1 MKKRLLSLT
10 VAIVLAVSM
19 LTLPSF
25 AATDVTIKLEV
36 NGENYVFDEELG
48 LPYLDSAN
56 RTMVPLRSVSYALG
70 LAESDV
76 SWDEDTQTAKFTQ
89 NGRSVSFKVG
99 STHCTITEGED
110 VSYMYMNTAPV
121 LKDGHIYLPIR
132 YLAVAL
138 GYHVGW
144 DGATATVSL
153 TKAAES
159 DPVVNIYLT
168 RHGKTMFNTVKR
180 VQGWCDTPLTEAGA
194 KVASDLGKGLKA
206 SGVTF
211 VAAYS
216 SDLGRQRETAHL
228 VLDELGLDD
237 MPLTELFGLRE
248 VCYGSWEGELES
260 VRDAAFCEAAGVH
273 SIYEIYEAGGSLLYD
288 VTIETDTSGTAESLK
303 EVQTR
308 MMAALTQIAKET
320 EAIGGGNVLAVS
332 SGGITSSLVEMFRG
346 YGLELPNA
354 SVTMLTYTDE
364 VFIMGAIGDTSYST
378 LGATV
383 E

>member
-1 MKKRLLSLT
+1 MKKRILSFVIAAVLIVSTLSLP
-10 VAIVLAVSM
+10 A
-19 LTLPSF
+19 F
-25 AATDVTIKLEV
+25 AADAKGIQLKV
-36 NGENYVFDEELG
+36 NGKDCIFDEELG
-48 LPYLDSAN
+48 LPYIDSAD
-56 RTMVPLRSVSYALG
+56 RTLVPLRSVAYALG
-70 LAESDV
+70 LTEDDV
-76 SWDEDTQTAKFTQ
+76 SWDAKTRTATFTL
-89 NGRSVSFKVG
+89 NGKSVAFTIGTPYSV
-99 STHCTITEGED
+99 ITEGET
-110 VSYMYMNTAPV
+110 VSYMYMDTAPV
-121 LKDGHIYLPIR
+121 LTNDRTYLPIR

-138 GYHVGW
+138 DYHVSW
-144 DGATATVSL
+144 DGATSTVSL
-153 TKAAES
+153 TKASES
-159 DPVVNIYLT
+159 DPVVTIYLT

-194 KVASDLGKGLKA
+194 EVASNLGKGLKA

-228 VLDELGLDD
+228 VLNELGLDK
-237 MPLTELFGLRE
+237 MPLKELFGLRE
-248 VCYGSWEGELES
+248 SCYGSWEGELES

-288 VTIETDTSGTAESLK
+288 LAIQTDTTGTAESL
-303 EVQTR
+303 EQVQTR

-320 EAIGGGNVLAVS
+320 MAIGGGNVLAVS

-354 SVTMLTYTDE
+354 SVTKLTFSDD
-364 VFIMGAIGDTSYST
+364 VFIMGTIGDTSYSA